1 MASSKQRENNEAL
14 ITGAQTPEQQA
25 QEAAANKAPITQKF
39 SHKTG
44 FRVKKLVTVPSLV
57 MKIHGE
63 ERILR
68 FDTPI
73 TVSTVRD
80 PKKPDEK
87 PANVA
92 TVTDMETGEP
102 FIFILPS
109 VVHGELEKSYD
120 GEAYVGKIF
129 QIKNLGR
136 DPAKRYVNFGIA
148 EVETDE

>member
-1 MASSKQRENNEAL
+1 MASPKQREKNEAL
-14 ITGAQTPEQQA
+14 ITGAQTLEQQA
-25 QEAAANKAPITQKF
+25 QEAAADKAPITQKF
-39 SHKTG
+39 SHKSG

-102 FIFILPS
+102 FIFLVPA
-109 VVHGELEKSYD
+109 VVQANLEQNYT
-120 GEAYVGKIF
+120 GEAYVDKIF
-129 QIKNLGR
+129 QIKHLGK

-148 EVETDE
+148 EVEADE